1 MAQAM
6 PPRGSTARTGRLSV
20 KVGDLVKCVSAD
32 GVIGLVVRIKNNAHG
47 TPIYEV
53 LIGSNCYPFRS
64 AMLWKV
70 V

>member
-1 MAQAM
+1 MGVFHGLS
-6 PPRGSTARTGRLSV
+6 RIVWRLSV

-32 GVIGLVVRIKNNAHG
+32 GVIGLVVRIKPNAHG